1 MVYDVYINIMTSA
14 IKVIMRYPE
23 KIENEILA
31 KRKAQGLLFDSML
44 RQLRAE
50 IMGLPDK
57 RTGKNLTYS
66 MEDIGLGAFS
76 VFFTQSP
83 SFLSFQKTMQMTKG
97 KNNADTIFG
106 IGKIPCDNHI
116 RVILDEVCPSNLY
129 SMFPYIVNGMDEA
142 QYLDTFR
149 VINDNI
155 LIALDGT
162 QYFSSNKIHCDNCS
176 VKNHKNGKKTYSH
189 SAVTPVILKP
199 GKNKVIPLEPEF
211 ITPQDGHQK
220 QDCETAAA
228 KRWLHQYG
236 LQYKGLNGII
246 LGDDLYSRQPLCEI
260 ILEEEFNFI
269 LVCKPDSHKTLYEW
283 LTDFDNMGV
292 IKTKAVRRRIGKR
305 IETDTYRFVNR
316 VPLRDSD
323 DAIEVNWCELI
334 TTMAD
339 GTVIYQNSFVTDLE
353 ITEDNVIEIA
363 KAGRARWKIENE
375 NNNVLKTKG
384 YNLEHNFGHGKKY
397 LSSTLLTLN
406 LLSFAFH
413 TVLEITDN
421 KYRILREALPARKT
435 FFDDLRALTR
445 YICFEN
451 WNDLLN
457 FMLRGLEIEI
467 LDSG

>member
-1 MVYDVYINIMTSA
+1 
-14 IKVIMRYPE
+14 MRYPE
-23 KIENEILA
+23 KIENEISA
-31 KRKAQGLLFDSML
+31 RRKSQGLLFDDMI
-44 RQLRAE
+44 RQLRST
-50 IMGLPDK
+50 ISGQSDK

-83 SFLSFQKTMQMTKG
+83 SFLSFQKSMQISKG
-97 KNNADTIFG
+97 ENNARTIFG
-106 IGKIPCDNHI
+106 IDKIPCDNHI
-116 RVILDEVCPSNLY
+116 RAVLDEVSPSELY
-129 SMFPYIVNGMDEA
+129 SMFPYIVNAMDEA
-142 QYLDTFR
+142 EYPDAFR
-149 VINDNI
+149 IMNDNI

-162 QYFSSNKIHCDNCS
+162 QYFSSDKIHCDNCN
-176 VKNHKNGKKTYSH
+176 VKNHKNGKMTYSH

-199 GKNKVIPLEPEF
+199 GENMVVPLEPEF
-211 ITPQDGHQK
+211 ITPQDGHLK
-220 QDCETAAA
+220 QDCENAAA

-236 LQYKGLNGII
+236 HQYKGLNGII

-260 ILEEEFNFI
+260 ILEEGFHFI

-283 LTDFDNMGV
+283 SADFDKMGV
-292 IKTKAVRRRIGKR
+292 VKTTTVRRRIGKR
-305 IETDTYRFVNR
+305 METDTYRYFNHL
-316 VPLRDSD
+316 PLRDGD
-323 DAIEVNWCELI
+323 DAMEVCRCEL
-334 TTMAD
+334 TVTLAD
-339 GTVIYQNSFVTDLE
+339 STVIYQNSFVTDLE

-384 YNLEHNFGHGKKY
+384 YNLEHNFGHGKKH
-397 LSSTLLTLN
+397 LSSVLLTLN

-413 TVLEITDN
+413 TVLEITDK

-435 FFDDLRALTR
+435 FFDDIRALTR

-457 FMLRGLEIEI
+457 FMLRGLKIEI
-467 LDSG
+467 IDSS

>member
-1 MVYDVYINIMTSA
+1 
-14 IKVIMRYPE
+14 
-23 KIENEILA
+23 
-31 KRKAQGLLFDSML
+31 ML

-50 IMGLPDK
+50 IMGLPDR

-66 MEDIGLGAFS
+66 MEDIGPGAFS

-83 SFLSFQKTMQMTKG
+83 SFLSFQKTMQMNTG

-106 IGKIPCDNHI
+106 IEKIPCDNHI
-116 RVILDEVCPSNLY
+116 RSILDEVCPSDLY
-129 SMFPYIVNGMDEA
+129 SMFPYIVNAMDEA
-142 QYLDTFR
+142 EYPDSFR
-149 VINDNI
+149 IINDNI

-162 QYFSSNKIHCDNCS
+162 QYFSSDKIHCDNCS

-199 GKNKVIPLEPEF
+199 GKNKVIPLDPEF

-220 QDCETAAA
+220 QDCENAAA
-228 KRWLHQYG
+228 KRWLCQYG

-260 ILEEEFNFI
+260 ILKEGFHFI
-269 LVCKPDSHKTLYEW
+269 SVCKPDSHKTLYEW
-283 LTDFDNMGV
+283 LADFDKMGA
-292 IKTKAVRRRIGKR
+292 ISTKEIRRQTGKR
-305 IETDTYRFVNR
+305 TETDTYRYFNH

-323 DAIEVNWCELI
+323 DAIEVNWCEQ
-334 TTMAD
+334 TTTLAD
-339 GTVIYQNSFVTDLE
+339 GAVIYQNSFVTDLE

-384 YNLEHNFGHGKKY
+384 YNLEHNFGHGKKH

-413 TVLEITDN
+413 TVLEITDK

-457 FMLRGLEIEI
+457 FMLRGLEIENI
-467 LDSG
+467 DSG